1 KLSRRGSAS
10 SRSSSAEARAASGS
24 RSRSRRRPRRRS
36 SRGSG
41 RRSSGCRRSTAASGS
56 SSSGRRSSSGMR
68 PSSPSARRRS
78 WPSSRGH
85 ARSTRAPSPSCSSR
99 RPSANGSRSASR
111 RRAAWSAISR
121 RGGSSSRRSAGGSRH
136 AAPSSRCASRRRP
149 ATRRSRP
156 RARPSSAGSR
166 RDSSSASAT
175 WRCCARASTRSGTR
189 CSSASVRCAGARWP
203 TCARRSPR
211 RSRRRASATA
221 SPRSRARGR
230 VGSLD
235 IPAGPGEGAPRTG
248 LLVMP
253 ERPQNVDPPDLGL
266 LPTFRRLLGLWRAQW
281 RLGVFALVL
290 AFFYTTISITIP
302 LLTQRA
308 VDNAIVSKADR
319 LWPYVAAIVALAAVR
334 FVVNFS
340 RRYATARIG
349 IRIEARM
356 RELLYWAY
364 LRYPRAFYDRHAT
377 GQVLSRATNDLYPI
391 RYFIGWGLVQGMQ
404 SLMMIVAAGIV
415 LLIVNPRLALYTAV
429 AMPPITVL
437 ALRFAR
443 RVSPLSRQVQERKG
457 DVTEAAD
464 EAVVGIEMVQ
474 AFGREDDVR
483 SRFGEKAEAVRDT
496 VLRQA
501 GVEARHLPGLYYLP
515 SLSIA
520 AVVFFGGRQV
530 IGGHLSIG
538 EFVLFETLLLQ
549 LVWPL
554 EALGWITNLAQRAL
568 ASAGRS
574 FAWLEGIEP
583 LPEPESPR
591 QLPAGPLAIRFDGV
605 RFAYGGE

>member
-1 KLSRRGSAS
+1 
-10 SRSSSAEARAASGS
+10 
-24 RSRSRRRPRRRS
+24 
-36 SRGSG
+36 
-41 RRSSGCRRSTAASGS
+41 
-56 SSSGRRSSSGMR
+56 
-68 PSSPSARRRS
+68 
-78 WPSSRGH
+78 
-85 ARSTRAPSPSCSSR
+85 
-99 RPSANGSRSASR
+99 
-111 RRAAWSAISR
+111 
-121 RGGSSSRRSAGGSRH
+121 
-136 AAPSSRCASRRRP
+136 
-149 ATRRSRP
+149 
-156 RARPSSAGSR
+156 
-166 RDSSSASAT
+166 
-175 WRCCARASTRSGTR
+175 
-189 CSSASVRCAGARWP
+189 
-203 TCARRSPR
+203 
-211 RSRRRASATA
+211 
-221 SPRSRARGR
+221 
-230 VGSLD
+230 
-235 IPAGPGEGAPRTG
+235 
-248 LLVMP
+248 MP
-253 ERPQNVDPPDLGL
+253 EYLNSVDPPDLGL

-281 RLGVFALVL
+281 RLAVWGVSCSLG
-290 AFFYTTISITIP
+290 YTLISTAIP
-302 LLTQRA
+302 LLLQRA
-308 VDNAIVSKADR
+308 IDR
-319 LWPYVAAIVALAAVR
+319 AVVARTQSLWPYLGAIVGLASLR
-334 FVVNFS
+334 FGINFS

-356 RELLYWAY
+356 RELLYQAY
-364 LRYPRAFYDRHAT
+364 LRFPRAFYDRHAT

-415 LLIVNPRLALYTAV
+415 LVIVDARLALYTAI

-443 RVSPLSRQVQERKG
+443 RVSPISRQVQERKG

-483 SRFGEKAEAVRDT
+483 GRFGGKAEAVRDT

-501 GVEARHLPGLYYLP
+501 GIEARHLPGLYYLP

-538 EFVLFETLLLQ
+538 QFVLFETLLLQ

-583 LPEPESPR
+583 LPEPATPR
-591 QLPAGPLAIRFDGV
+591 HLPGAPTPSGTAGPLEVRFEAV
-605 RFAYGGE
+605 RFAYGGEADVLRGLDLVVEPGEIVAVCGSTGAGKTSLLSLLPRFYDPTEGRILVGGVDTRDVPISELRSDVALVTQRPVLFSVPLRENLTAGRDDADWEEVLAACVAAGVDAFAPELPHGYDTLIGERGVNLSGGQRQRVALARALVTRARVIVLDDPLSAVDTLTERRLVTRLRPALAGRTVLVATQRLSTVELAGRAVVLLGGRIVESGTPRELLRAGGAFTTLFGDEVAAA

>member
-1 KLSRRGSAS
+1 
-10 SRSSSAEARAASGS
+10 
-24 RSRSRRRPRRRS
+24 
-36 SRGSG
+36 
-41 RRSSGCRRSTAASGS
+41 
-56 SSSGRRSSSGMR
+56 
-68 PSSPSARRRS
+68 
-78 WPSSRGH
+78 
-85 ARSTRAPSPSCSSR
+85 
-99 RPSANGSRSASR
+99 
-111 RRAAWSAISR
+111 
-121 RGGSSSRRSAGGSRH
+121 
-136 AAPSSRCASRRRP
+136 
-149 ATRRSRP
+149 
-156 RARPSSAGSR
+156 
-166 RDSSSASAT
+166 
-175 WRCCARASTRSGTR
+175 
-189 CSSASVRCAGARWP
+189 
-203 TCARRSPR
+203 
-211 RSRRRASATA
+211 
-221 SPRSRARGR
+221 
-230 VGSLD
+230 
-235 IPAGPGEGAPRTG
+235 
-248 LLVMP
+248 MP
-253 ERPQNVDPPDLGL
+253 ERANPVDPPDLGL
-266 LPTFRRLLGLWRAQW
+266 LPTFRRLLRLWRGEW
-281 RLGVFALVL
+281 RLGVLGLSL
-290 AFFYTTISITIP
+290 AFCYTLISIAIP
-302 LLTQRA
+302 VITQRA
-308 VDNAIVSKADR
+308 VDNAIVTHARS
-319 LWPYVAAIVALAAVR
+319 LWPYIVAIVCLAAIR
-334 FVVNFS
+334 FLVNFS

-356 RELLYWAY
+356 RELLYSAY

-377 GQVLSRATNDLYPI
+377 GQVLSRATNDLYPV
-391 RYFIGWGLVQGMQ
+391 RYFIGWGLVQAMQ
-404 SLMMIVAAGIV
+404 SVMMIVGAGIV
-415 LLIVNPRLALYTAV
+415 LVLVNPRLALYTAV
-429 AMPPITVL
+429 AMPPITVT

-483 SRFGEKAEAVRDT
+483 GRFGAKAEAVRDT

-583 LPEPESPR
+583 LAEATSPR
-591 QLPAGPLAIRFDGV
+591 ALPPGPLGVRFEAV
-605 RFAYGGE
+605 RFAYGGEEDVLRGLDLEVDAGEIVAVCGPTGAGKTSLLNLLPRFYDPTGGRVLVGGVDTRDLRLADLRADVALVTQRPVLFSVPLRENLTTGREDASWEDVLAACEAAGVDAFADDLPEGYDTLIGERGVNLSGGQRQRVALARALVTGARVVVLDDPLSAVDTLTERRLVKRLRPALAGRTVLVATQRLSTVELADRAVVLVEGRIVESGTPRELLARGGVFAELFGDEVVEAA

>member
-1 KLSRRGSAS
+1 
-10 SRSSSAEARAASGS
+10 
-24 RSRSRRRPRRRS
+24 
-36 SRGSG
+36 
-41 RRSSGCRRSTAASGS
+41 
-56 SSSGRRSSSGMR
+56 
-68 PSSPSARRRS
+68 
-78 WPSSRGH
+78 
-85 ARSTRAPSPSCSSR
+85 
-99 RPSANGSRSASR
+99 
-111 RRAAWSAISR
+111 
-121 RGGSSSRRSAGGSRH
+121 
-136 AAPSSRCASRRRP
+136 
-149 ATRRSRP
+149 
-156 RARPSSAGSR
+156 
-166 RDSSSASAT
+166 
-175 WRCCARASTRSGTR
+175 
-189 CSSASVRCAGARWP
+189 
-203 TCARRSPR
+203 
-211 RSRRRASATA
+211 
-221 SPRSRARGR
+221 
-230 VGSLD
+230 
-235 IPAGPGEGAPRTG
+235 
-248 LLVMP
+248 MP
-253 ERPQNVDPPDLGL
+253 EYAPNLDPPDLGL
-266 LPTFRRLLGLWRAQW
+266 LPTLRRLLRLWWLER
-281 RLGVFALVL
+281 RLGALGLSL
-290 AFFYTTISITIP
+290 ALAYTLVSITIP

-308 VDNAIVSKADR
+308 IDHAIVSHAQP
-319 LWPYVAAIVALAAVR
+319 LWPYIAAIVGLAAVR
-334 FVVNFS
+334 FVINFS

-356 RELLYWAY
+356 RELLYHAY
-364 LRYPRAFYDRHAT
+364 LRFPRAFFDRHAT

-415 LLIVNPRLALYTAV
+415 LVIVNPRLALYTAV
-429 AMPPITVL
+429 AMPPITFL

-483 SRFGEKAEAVRDT
+483 SRFGGKAERVRDT

-538 EFVLFETLLLQ
+538 QFVLFETLLLQ

-554 EALGWITNLAQRAL
+554 EALGWITNLGQRAL

-574 FAWLEGIEP
+574 FAWLEGIRP
-583 LPEPESPR
+583 LPEPKEPKH
-591 QLPAGPLAIRFDGV
+591 LPSGPLGV
-605 RFAYGGE
+605 RFESVQFAYGGETGVLRDLDLVVEPGEIVAVCGPTGSGKTSLLNLLPRFYDPTGGQVLVGGVDVREADPEDLWSHIGLVPQRPYLFTGTVASNLRYGDPHATDEELWDALRVAQAADFVRSMPEGLESPIVQGGTNVSGGQRQRLAIARALVSKAGIYLFDDAFSALDVATDQRLRAALRPVTREATVIVVAQRVSSIRHADRIVVLDDGVVVGQGSHDELLATCPTYVEIVESQQAMEEAA